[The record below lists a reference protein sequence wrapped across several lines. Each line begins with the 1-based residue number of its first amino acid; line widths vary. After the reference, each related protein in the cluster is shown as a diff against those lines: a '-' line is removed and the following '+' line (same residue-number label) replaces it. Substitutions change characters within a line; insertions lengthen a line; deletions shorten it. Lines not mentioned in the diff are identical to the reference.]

1 MQNVIQCHLI
11 VSWAHDTHRDDND
24 LHRAGDDDEHGANPG
39 TLQVTDD
46 DETGEHRAELAPGLY
61 EPDAVHNYAW

>member
-11 VSWAHDTHRDDND
+11 VSWAHDTHRDDN
-24 LHRAGDDDEHGANPG
+24 EHGANPG